1 MSLLYISQQLTIYCG
16 LFLLVIG
23 VIGNGMNVWVF
34 SSVRAYRTTPCT
46 FYFLIASIDNMA
58 YIIINLSSRIV
69 ASGYGIDLTS
79 TSVIWCKI
87 REFCVTTL
95 VLISLSCSCLATIV
109 HFFATSRSAYLRR
122 FNNIQWAHRI
132 VFSMIIVWC
141 LHGIPIFLFYDIS
154 PVTKTCVNTN
164 SAYMIYTPIYVLGLV
179 CSIPV
184 LIMVVFGYLT
194 YRNIRLTRVLAE
206 QQVDRQLARMTL
218 IQVVFVVICLVP
230 YGIDTAYSL
239 ITSGVSKDAN
249 RLLNESFAITIFI
262 LLSYFYYA
270 VCLFSFCQMN

>member
-1 MSLLYISQQLTIYCG
+1 
-16 LFLLVIG
+16 
-23 VIGNGMNVWVF
+23 
-34 SSVRAYRTTPCT
+34 
-46 FYFLIASIDNMA
+46 
-58 YIIINLSSRIV
+58 
-69 ASGYGIDLTS
+69 
-79 TSVIWCKI
+79 
-87 REFCVTTL
+87 
-95 VLISLSCSCLATIV
+95 
-109 HFFATSRSAYLRR
+109 
-122 FNNIQWAHRI
+122 
-132 VFSMIIVWC
+132 
-141 LHGIPIFLFYDIS
+141 
-154 PVTKTCVNTN
+154 
-164 SAYMIYTPIYVLGLV
+164 
-179 CSIPV
+179 
-184 LIMVVFGYLT
+184 MVVFGYLT